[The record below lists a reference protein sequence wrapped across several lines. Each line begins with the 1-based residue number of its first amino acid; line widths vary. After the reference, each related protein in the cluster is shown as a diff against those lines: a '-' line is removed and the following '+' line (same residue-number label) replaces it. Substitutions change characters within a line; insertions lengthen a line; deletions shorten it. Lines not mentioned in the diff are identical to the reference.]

1 MKVNRITIIICAAI
15 VLLSG
20 ISIAFISND
29 LAKNIAISVFTGFIV
44 SLVIAT
50 IGYFHERAVLLE
62 KIDFGMKSPYINMAV
77 LKETIGKALPLT
89 KQAPDAAEA
98 QIKRISGL
106 AELNVELIGDMTPA
120 LLSPICKRGRI
131 GKMKMGLKE
140 FEQVAFN
147 LQNLSANLQI
157 LHLSILSK
165 ALEIQ
170 SLQLQGAL
178 PPQNMFANVD
188 DLRHLLIVRT
198 SKLHEYTAAQIIEL
212 EKVAKICFY
221 KKAGERCW
229 ETLKA
234 NLQNQVH
241 DILSEHS

>member
-1 MKVNRITIIICAAI
+1 MIICAAI

-62 KIDFGMKSPYINMAV
+62 KIDFGMKSLYINMAV

-89 KQAPDAAEA
+89 KQAPDA
-98 QIKRISGL
+98 
-106 AELNVELIGDMTPA
+106 A

-198 SKLHEYTAAQIIEL
+198 SKLHEYTAAQIIGL
-212 EKVAKICFY
+212 EKVARICFHE
-221 KKAGERCW
+221 KAGERCW

-241 DILSEHS
+241 AIMSEHP